1 LKDRPVPKAALLIA
15 LGLGAIPSVAFAE
28 IGTVMPA
35 VFEQGIVFV
44 DMPAPDHS
52 KVRMFTDSGGP
63 TAFTLSAE
71 TAARLKLQLHTTRNE
86 ALLGWLGPNV
96 RVASAS
102 KYMRE
107 HWRPLHPAQR
117 FVINPGAP
125 GFQGYPPT
133 ADGTFG
139 EAWFAHHI
147 WTWDYP
153 RAQLILRPENWRP
166 PPDAHEFTVSFQT
179 DAAGHRTF
187 NYPRMMIRVDG
198 AELAVLFDT
207 GADTVLTPNAL
218 NALADGK
225 PAQRSTSLIAHSVFE
240 GWHQRHAEW
249 RILDDAQLKTHSR
262 MILVDNVEVA
272 GSSVGAV
279 WFTERD
285 DETIH
290 GIRSSSMSGQ
300 VEGSIGPNAFADF
313 VISVDYPSSRAWM
326 QTKASR
332 H

>member
-1 LKDRPVPKAALLIA
+1 VPKVALLIA
-15 LGLGAIPSVAFAE
+15 LGLGAIASKAFAE
-28 IGTVMPA
+28 AGTVMPA

-52 KVRMFTDSGGP
+52 KVRMFTDSAGP

-71 TAARLKLQLHTTRNE
+71 TAGRLKLQLHTTTNE
-86 ALLGWLGPNV
+86 ALLSWLGPNV

-102 KYMRE
+102 EYMRE
-107 HWRPLHPAQR
+107 HWRPLRPAQK

-133 ADGTFG
+133 TDGTFG
-139 EAWFAHHI
+139 ELWFAPHT

-153 RAQLILRPENWRP
+153 RARLILRPKDWRP
-166 PPDAHEFTVSFQT
+166 PADAHEFTVSFQT
-179 DAAGHRTF
+179 DASGHRTF

-198 AELAVLFDT
+198 AELPVLFDT
-207 GADTVLTPNAL
+207 GADTVLTPTAL

-225 PAQRSTSLIAHSVFE
+225 PAQRSASIITHSAFE
-240 GWHQRHAEW
+240 EWHQRHADW
-249 RILDDAQLKTHSR
+249 RILEDAQLKTHSR
-262 MILVDNVEVA
+262 MILVENVEVA

-285 DETIH
+285 DESIH
-290 GIRSSSMSGQ
+290 GMMSSSMSGQ
-300 VEGSIGPNAFADF
+300 VEGAIGPNAFANC